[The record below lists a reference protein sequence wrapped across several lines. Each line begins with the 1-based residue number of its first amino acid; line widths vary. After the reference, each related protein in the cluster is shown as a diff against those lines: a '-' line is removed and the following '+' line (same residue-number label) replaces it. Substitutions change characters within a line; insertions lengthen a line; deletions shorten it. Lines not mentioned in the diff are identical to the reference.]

1 VAVRGERRPAGA
13 PAVGVGVEERVGDV
27 EPDRVPR
34 LRECVDPLRP
44 EGLRRET
51 FLDRDRHPWPP
62 VCGAR
67 QPRGA
72 MVANFPAWNNPLL
85 TAGWERGG
93 GPGRVPARDVKRAP
107 RPPGGAPPATAAPPR
122 PAR

>member
-85 TAGWERGG
+85 TAAWT
-93 GPGRVPARDVKRAP
+93 PARAP
-107 RPPGGAPPATAAPPR
+107 LPILRPPPPPP
-122 PAR
+122 PLP